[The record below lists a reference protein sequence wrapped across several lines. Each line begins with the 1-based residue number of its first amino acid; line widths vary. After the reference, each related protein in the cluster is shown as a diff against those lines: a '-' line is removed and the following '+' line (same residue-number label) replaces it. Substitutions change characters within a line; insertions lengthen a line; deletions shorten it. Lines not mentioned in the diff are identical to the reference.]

1 VVKIYST
8 NDCDALKNAVPAAI
22 AAGTKLWV
30 GVWNVDDT
38 KFGVEKAALE
48 AMLKAY
54 PDTSTWLKGI
64 NVGSESL
71 YRKEITADK
80 LAQQIYDVKGMVQVA
95 YKASSVPVGTA
106 DTWNQWVDGA
116 NAGE

>member
-1 VVKIYST
+1 
-8 NDCDALKNAVPAAI
+8 
-22 AAGTKLWV
+22 
-30 GVWNVDDT
+30 VWNVDDA
-38 KFGVEKAALE
+38 KFAAEKAALE

-54 PDTSTWLKGI
+54 PDTSKWLKGI

-80 LAQQIYDVKGMVQVA
+80 LAQQIYDVKGMVQIA
-95 YKASSVPVGTA
+95 YGASSVPVGTA